1 MASTKVRGITIEL
14 GADTSGLS
22 KALKG
27 VNSEIGKTQK
37 DLKDVERLL
46 KLDPTNTELLAQKQK
61 LLTDRVSETK
71 EKLDA
76 LKQAQASLDMST
88 EDGQRQYDAL
98 TREIV
103 SCENELKSAES
114 AAKNFN
120 ATAEK
125 ISATAGKMSQKFGS
139 LADKTKGLSMAAG
152 GALAGMAGL
161 AVKAGKDA
169 DELRT
174 LSKQTGVAT
183 SELQKMQ
190 YASDLIDVDT
200 ETITGGLK
208 KLKKNLDGHEET
220 WNRLKVNV
228 KDANGEYKNITDI
241 FYDTVAALGQIDN
254 ETERDIVAMELFGK
268 SADELAGVIDDG
280 GAALKELGQQAEDLG
295 VIISDEDL
303 EKANELNDALDQL
316 KAEILPTIAQLGIEI
331 AEAIIPYIPTI
342 KEAIEGVLESLRNI
356 SPQTI
361 TIVGSILGLTSAL
374 SPMFSMLS
382 SITGVV
388 SKLTSSSGA
397 LSSALG
403 ALSLPIVAII
413 AAIGTLVAAFVHLW
427 NTNEEFRNNITA
439 TWERIKS
446 KFEEFGQ
453 GIVDKLN
460 AIGFDF
466 ESFSDVIKGIWDGL
480 CNFLGPVFEGAFE
493 MIEVIL
499 STVLDALMGIFDIFC
514 GLFTGNWEQMWTGIK
529 EFFGTIWDAI
539 LGILKSAINGI
550 TTAINTII
558 GGINHIGWGDH
569 KINIPLIP
577 QLAEGGILTSGT
589 AIVGEAGPE
598 LVQVS
603 NGQAMVQP
611 LSGENNLAG
620 LLETYLPYLAMGQQ
634 MVLDSGALVGGI
646 APDMNTALGRISIRS
661 GNR

>member
-1 MASTKVRGITIEL
+1 M
-14 GADTSGLS
+14 
-22 KALKG
+22 
-27 VNSEIGKTQK
+27 
-37 DLKDVERLL
+37 
-46 KLDPTNTELLAQKQK
+46 DPTNTELLAQKQK

-303 EKANELNDALDQL
+303 EKATELNDALDQL

-466 ESFSDVIKGIWDGL
+466 KSFSDVIKGIWDGL

>member
-550 TTAINTII
+550 TTAINTVI